1 MGTYSLARVFDM
13 LTPESIMVVDDE
25 KELASLFKAVLERMG
40 YYTVTFTDPIGALF
54 QGRVSVG
61 NLLIT
66 LLYIIENGLVRY
78 S

>member
-1 MGTYSLARVFDM
+1 MSA
-13 LTPESIMVVDDE
+13 PETIMVVEDE
-25 KELASLFKAVLERMG
+25 KELASLFKAFLERMA
-40 YYTVTFTDPIGALF
+40 YYTLTFTDSIAALF

>member
-1 MGTYSLARVFDM
+1 MSA
-13 LTPESIMVVDDE
+13 PETIMVVEDE
-25 KELASLFKAVLERMG
+25 KELASLFKVLGERMA
-40 YYTVTFTDPIGALF
+40 YYTLTFTDSIAALF

>member
-1 MGTYSLARVFDM
+1 MKYSLTIVFDM
-13 LTPESIMVVDDE
+13 SAPETIMVVEDE
-25 KELASLFKAVLERMG
+25 KELASLFKVLGERMA
-40 YYTVTFTDPIGALF
+40 YYTLTFTDSIAALF

>member
-1 MGTYSLARVFDM
+1 VKYSLTIVFDM
-13 LTPESIMVVDDE
+13 SAPETIMVVEDE
-25 KELASLFKAVLERMG
+25 KELASLFKVLGERMA
-40 YYTVTFTDPIGALF
+40 YYTLTFTDSIAALF